1 MQTSEYILRNF
12 RRGELI
18 ILYYSDVLKL
28 FPHFEYN
35 VQKSIKKYN
44 LLESENTSTSPSYTC
59 AIPSNLEK
67 SFGQLYNDALTE
79 FKFDITI

>member
-1 MQTSEYILRNF
+1 MKTSEYILRNF

-35 VQKSIKKYN
+35 VQESI
-44 LLESENTSTSPSYTC
+44 
-59 AIPSNLEK
+59 
-67 SFGQLYNDALTE
+67 
-79 FKFDITI
+79 